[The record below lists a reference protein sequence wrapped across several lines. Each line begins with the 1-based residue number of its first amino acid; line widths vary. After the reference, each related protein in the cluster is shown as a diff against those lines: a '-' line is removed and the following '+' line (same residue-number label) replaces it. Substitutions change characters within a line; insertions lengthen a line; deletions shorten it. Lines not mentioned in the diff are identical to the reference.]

1 MVSSG
6 LELIRDFV
14 NTADIEEGTDVI
26 GDPARLST
34 WLGERA
40 GIETPPPSAADHAAV
55 LELRESLRRLLLA
68 NNGLE
73 LDESELAGLRTAA
86 ARSEL
91 GVTVDGGSVELGSG
105 RTGVPAFEA
114 GLLLAVADAQ
124 EHGTWGRLKAC
135 RADDC
140 QWAFLDRSKN
150 HSRTWC
156 SMDVCGNRSKTAR
169 YRARRR

>member
-1 MVSSG
+1 MVSSE

-14 NTADIEEGTDVI
+14 NTADLEEGTDLI
-26 GDPARLST
+26 GDPAGLSS
-34 WLGERA
+34 WLAERA
-40 GIETPPPSAADHAAV
+40 GIDTAPPSGAEHGAV

-68 NNGLE
+68 NNGVE
-73 LDESELAGLRTAA
+73 LDESELAGLRAAA
-86 ARSEL
+86 ARVEL
-91 GVTVDGGSVELGSG
+91 GVAVDGGLVELGSD
-105 RTGVPAFEA
+105 RTGVAAFEA
-114 GLLLAVADAQ
+114 RLLLAVADAQ

-135 RADDC
+135 RAGDC

-156 SMDVCGNRSKTAR
+156 SMDVCGNRRKTAR